1 MEEQRSQLQI
11 RKYSI
16 LYNTL
21 HPALAVVLDQM
32 TSKGLF
38 QPQISSN
45 FMILASKQCTR
56 PSEID
61 AGTLLK
67 EKIH

>member
-1 MEEQRSQLQI
+1 MEEHRSQLKI

-16 LYNTL
+16 LYNIL

-38 QPQISSN
+38 QPQIFSN
-45 FMILASKQCTR
+45 FMILASKHHTR
-56 PSEID
+56 ASEKD
-61 AGTLLK
+61 AGTFLK
-67 EKIH
+67 E